1 MGLAELYKDMPPDKG
16 AEAKKREKEKQSILK
31 KTVKPP
37 TPIIPEKTQ
46 EEVDYENMQKEV
58 GNILESTSADQ
69 LDEDSVGFSPEELEL
84 QKQMLE
90 EKMMKAQERLKA
102 ADDTES

>member
-1 MGLAELYKDMPPDKG
+1 ML
-16 AEAKKREKEKQSILK
+16 QQFIL
-31 KTVKPP
+31 TINTIESQPFVSFDLI
-37 TPIIPEKTQ
+37 T
-46 EEVDYENMQKEV
+46 V

-90 EKMMKAQERLKA
+90 VSFEHLI
-102 ADDTES
+102 DPY